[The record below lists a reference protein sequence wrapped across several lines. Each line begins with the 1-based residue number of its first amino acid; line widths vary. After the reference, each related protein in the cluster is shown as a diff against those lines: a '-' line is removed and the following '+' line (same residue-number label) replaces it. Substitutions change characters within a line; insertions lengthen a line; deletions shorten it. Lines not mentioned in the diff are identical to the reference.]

1 MEGEEL
7 AEVRRDGANDEV
19 EEGGDGIEAAALKK
33 LEFVL
38 TGEETGPGPPI
49 LDKDAGRTYP
59 LCPLQSLQCSSRI
72 WESAIKVFER
82 WVQDDKFPSFSD
94 SNDIYDASSYS
105 TEAKN

>member
-72 WESAIKVFER
+72 WESAMKVFKR
-82 WVQDDKFPSFSD
+82 YIQDDLFPKISD
-94 SNDIYDASSYS
+94 FYDIYDASS
-105 TEAKN
+105 